1 MRRLI
6 GKLKALTAARV
17 KGPGMYGDG
26 GCLYLQVTS
35 SGSRSWIYRYWAE
48 ERDPAT
54 GEIIR
59 DEAGRVRGRSRE
71 MGLGSFTVV
80 SLDEARDLAGE
91 YRKLRRQGI
100 DPIESRRTTK
110 MQAARDAAK
119 SKSFSECAADYLK
132 AHKAGWTNA
141 HHTRQWEMSVK
152 TFAEPIIGALAV
164 QAIDTTLVMR
174 VLEPIWTLKPET
186 ASRVRGRIEAILD
199 FTKVRGYRSGDNP
212 ARWRGHLDHLL
223 PARSKVREVV
233 HHAALPYAELPGF
246 LASLRTQSGVGVQ
259 ALEWTILTAART
271 SETIGARWSEIDL
284 KAWQLDDFTCT
295 DESRPRTS
303 SAAIRRRIAAGN
315 SRTRRGQSWTSP
327 GRDHGQ
333 RPRIRDGESSRTVK
347 PCEAD
352 RSRVPLDFR
361 DRAADRTGYANHV
374 VEMALA
380 HTIGDKTEAAY
391 RRGDLFDKRRRLM
404 ADWAKLC
411 SSLPVPGP
419 WCGSDR

>member
-17 KGPGMYGDG
+17 KEPGMYGDG
-26 GCLYLQVTS
+26 GGLYLQVTS
-35 SGSRSWIYRYWAE
+35 SGSRSWIFRYWAE

-54 GEIIR
+54 GEIVR

-100 DPIESRRTTK
+100 DPIEARRTTK

-164 QAIDTTLVMR
+164 QAIDTALVMR
-174 VLEPIWTLKPET
+174 VLEPIWTVKPET
-186 ASRVRGRIEAILD
+186 ASRVRGRLEAVLD
-199 FTKVRGYRSGDNP
+199 YAKVKGYRAGDNP

-233 HHAALPYAELPGF
+233 HHAALPYAELPAF
-246 LASLRTQSGVGVQ
+246 LASLRTQSGVGV
-259 ALEWTILTAART
+259 
-271 SETIGARWSEIDL
+271 
-284 KAWQLDDFTCT
+284 
-295 DESRPRTS
+295 
-303 SAAIRRRIAAGN
+303 
-315 SRTRRGQSWTSP
+315 
-327 GRDHGQ
+327 
-333 RPRIRDGESSRTVK
+333 
-347 PCEAD
+347 
-352 RSRVPLDFR
+352 
-361 DRAADRTGYANHV
+361 
-374 VEMALA
+374 
-380 HTIGDKTEAAY
+380 
-391 RRGDLFDKRRRLM
+391 
-404 ADWAKLC
+404 
-411 SSLPVPGP
+411 
-419 WCGSDR
+419 